1 MTKNIE
7 VVENIDFGV
16 QFNHEVK
23 DLNLQKQILM
33 ILLIINVFSIIISW
47 TKWTNPER
55 QYTTYDLSITS
66 DQLLFPRVYLSPI
79 LKNLLQFIIK
89 A

>member
-23 DLNLQKQILM
+23 DLNLQKEILM
-33 ILLIINVFSIIISW
+33 ILLIKNVFSIIISW
-47 TKWTNPER
+47 GGGTNPER
-55 QYTTYDLSITS
+55 QYTTCDLSISISFTDS
-66 DQLLFPRVYLSPI
+66 
-79 LKNLLQFIIK
+79 
-89 A
+89 

>member
-23 DLNLQKQILM
+23 DLNLQKEILM
-33 ILLIINVFSIIISW
+33 ILLIKNVFSIIISW
-47 TKWTNPER
+47 GGGGGQTLRDNTQPV
-55 QYTTYDLSITS
+55 T
-66 DQLLFPRVYLSPI
+66 
-79 LKNLLQFIIK
+79 
-89 A
+89 

>member
-23 DLNLQKQILM
+23 DLNLQKEILM

-47 TKWTNPER
+47 GGGKDKPWETIHNLWPKH
-55 QYTTYDLSITS
+55 QYI
-66 DQLLFPRVYLSPI
+66 FHRF
-79 LKNLLQFIIK
+79 LKIFYSSL
-89 A
+89 

>member
-23 DLNLQKQILM
+23 DLNLQKEILM
-33 ILLIINVFSIIISW
+33 ILLIKNVFSIIISW
-47 TKWTNPER
+47 GEFWQTLRDNTQPV
-55 QYTTYDLSITS
+55 T
-66 DQLLFPRVYLSPI
+66 
-79 LKNLLQFIIK
+79 
-89 A
+89 

>member
-23 DLNLQKQILM
+23 DLNLQKEILM
-33 ILLIINVFSIIISW
+33 ILLIKNVFSIIISW
-47 TKWTNPER
+47 GGGGDKP
-55 QYTTYDLSITS
+55 
-66 DQLLFPRVYLSPI
+66 
-79 LKNLLQFIIK
+79 
-89 A
+89 

>member
-23 DLNLQKQILM
+23 DLNLQKEILM
-33 ILLIINVFSIIISW
+33 ILLIKNVFSIIISLGGGGGQ
-47 TKWTNPER
+47 TLRDNTQPV
-55 QYTTYDLSITS
+55 T
-66 DQLLFPRVYLSPI
+66 
-79 LKNLLQFIIK
+79 
-89 A
+89 

>member
-7 VVENIDFGV
+7 VVENMDFGI

-47 TKWTNPER
+47 KKKG
-55 QYTTYDLSITS
+55 Q
-66 DQLLFPRVYLSPI
+66 I
-79 LKNLLQFIIK
+79 LRDNTQPMT
-89 A
+89 

>member
-1 MTKNIE
+1 MGLTIRMSWIREMTKNIE
-7 VVENIDFGV
+7 VVENMDFGI

-47 TKWTNPER
+47 KKKRTNPER
-55 QYTTYDLSITS
+55 QYTTYDLSITT
-66 DQLLFPRVYLSPI
+66 DQLLFPRV
-79 LKNLLQFIIK
+79 NL
-89 A
+89 

>member
-1 MTKNIE
+1 MTKNTE

-23 DLNLQKQILM
+23 DLNLQKEILM

-47 TKWTNPER
+47 GGGGGQTLRDNTQPV
-55 QYTTYDLSITS
+55 T
-66 DQLLFPRVYLSPI
+66 
-79 LKNLLQFIIK
+79 
-89 A
+89 

>member
-23 DLNLQKQILM
+23 DLNLQKEILM
-33 ILLIINVFSIIISW
+33 ILLIKNVFSIIISW
-47 TKWTNPER
+47 GGGGRTNPER
-55 QYTTYDLSITS
+55 QYTTCDLSISISFTDS
-66 DQLLFPRVYLSPI
+66 
-79 LKNLLQFIIK
+79 
-89 A
+89 

>member
-16 QFNHEVK
+16 QFNREVK

-33 ILLIINVFSIIISW
+33 ILFIINVFSIIISW
-47 TKWTNPER
+47 KKMDKP
-55 QYTTYDLSITS
+55 
-66 DQLLFPRVYLSPI
+66 
-79 LKNLLQFIIK
+79 
-89 A
+89 

>member
-23 DLNLQKQILM
+23 DLNLQKEILM
-33 ILLIINVFSIIISW
+33 ILLIKGQTLRDNTQPV
-47 TKWTNPER
+47 T
-55 QYTTYDLSITS
+55 
-66 DQLLFPRVYLSPI
+66 
-79 LKNLLQFIIK
+79 
-89 A
+89 

>member
-23 DLNLQKQILM
+23 DLNLQKEILM

-47 TKWTNPER
+47 GGKGQTLRDNTQPV
-55 QYTTYDLSITS
+55 T
-66 DQLLFPRVYLSPI
+66 
-79 LKNLLQFIIK
+79 
-89 A
+89 

>member
-23 DLNLQKQILM
+23 DLNLQKEILM
-33 ILLIINVFSIIISW
+33 ILLIKNVFSIIIAW
-47 TKWTNPER
+47 GGEEDKPWETIHNLWPKY
-55 QYTTYDLSITS
+55 QYI
-66 DQLLFPRVYLSPI
+66 FHRF
-79 LKNLLQFIIK
+79 LKIFYSSL
-89 A
+89 

>member
-23 DLNLQKQILM
+23 DLNLQKEILM
-33 ILLIINVFSIIISW
+33 ILLIKNVFSIIISW
-47 TKWTNPER
+47 GGGGGDKP
-55 QYTTYDLSITS
+55 
-66 DQLLFPRVYLSPI
+66 
-79 LKNLLQFIIK
+79 
-89 A
+89 